1 MVDLEVAFVVDLE
14 VAFVVDLEVALVVDL
29 EDPVEDKVVDIVAA
43 DMVVDIVVVDMV
55 VVDKAVVEDKVVV
68 EDMVVVEDI
77 VVVEDMVV
85 VEDKVVD
92 IVAHMVVDT
101 LDSLVIGMDLVQCLV
116 DSFVAC
122 KDYYSAVVVD
132 KAAADNIVVVD

>member
-1 MVDLEVAFVVDLE
+1 MVASVV
-14 VAFVVDLEVALVVDL
+14 VFVVDL
-29 EDPVEDKVVDIVAA
+29 EDPVEDKVVDIVVA

-68 EDMVVVEDI
+68 DKPVVVG
-77 VVVEDMVV
+77 
-85 VEDKVVD
+85 DKVVD
-92 IVAHMVVDT
+92 IVVVDKVVDIAVVDMVDMIAGIVGHNSVDT
-101 LDSLVIGMDLVQCLV
+101 VDSLVVEMDLVQYPF
-116 DSFVAC
+116 DSSVAC

>member
-1 MVDLEVAFVVDLE
+1 MVDLEVAF
-14 VAFVVDLEVALVVDL
+14 VVDL

-68 EDMVVVEDI
+68 DKPVVVG
-77 VVVEDMVV
+77 
-85 VEDKVVD
+85 DKVVD
-92 IVAHMVVDT
+92 IVVVVDKVVDIAVVDMVGMIAGIVVHNSVDT
-101 LDSLVIGMDLVQCLV
+101 VDSLVVEMDLVQYPF
-116 DSFVAC
+116 DSSVAC

>member
-1 MVDLEVAFVVDLE
+1 MVDLEVAF
-14 VAFVVDLEVALVVDL
+14 VVDL

-55 VVDKAVVEDKVVV
+55 VADKAVVVDKVVADKVVV
-68 EDMVVVEDI
+68 VG
-77 VVVEDMVV
+77 
-85 VEDKVVD
+85 DKVVD
-92 IVAHMVVDT
+92 IVVVDKVVDIAVVDMVGMIAGIVVHNSVDT
-101 LDSLVIGMDLVQCLV
+101 VDSLVVEMDLEQCLV
-116 DSFVAC
+116 DSFVAY